1 MWLSTVEIGVA
12 NGNPIRYGCRAGA
25 KTIRDSWTQLNGSL
39 LLSTCQLIKH
49 LQLSYHP
56 NLFLRCEILILL
68 FRECYA
74 IVGSCFS
81 ASLAT
86 KLANK
91 LKEKVLSK
99 TASVW
104 RSCKDLPLLC
114 YLLSCATAAWLHDN
128 RPKRELARGQ
138 EVAWPTC
145 RCRICKRVKCY
156 NHRLFCFTVQNVLIK
171 KRGNLLTPA
180 PN

>member
-1 MWLSTVEIGVA
+1 MVVVPAQKLSGIAEHSLT
-12 NGNPIRYGCRAGA
+12 NPFFCLRVNWSNIC
-25 KTIRDSWTQLNGSL
+25 NSL
-39 LLSTCQLIKH
+39 I
-49 LQLSYHP
+49 
-56 NLFLRCEILILL
+56 ILIFSSVARFWFYFSGSVMLL
-68 FRECYA
+68 W
-74 IVGSCFS
+74 GSCFS

-104 RSCKDLPLLC
+104 RSCEDLPFLC

-145 RCRICKRVKCY
+145 RCRIRKRVKCY

>member
-12 NGNPIRYGCRAGA
+12 NRNPIRYGCRAGA

-104 RSCKDLPLLC
+104 RSCEDLPCSVISSLVLLPRDFTIIAQKES
-114 YLLSCATAAWLHDN
+114 LLAGKRWLDLLGGV
-128 RPKRELARGQ
+128 EF
-138 EVAWPTC
+138 V
-145 RCRICKRVKCY
+145 
-156 NHRLFCFTVQNVLIK
+156 NVLSVTTIDCFVLQCK
-171 KRGNLLTPA
+171 MFW
-180 PN
+180 